1 MPVLDFQ
8 ADDALR
14 QVRYRSVP
22 SVTVKGISNQFH
34 KKDGEVESDQNPVIK
49 KHQETKYDK
58 FLFYLFEAYY
68 PSDLSRQIC
77 WAQGCGA
84 ERSPSRSAKQQI
96 GMVGGHRLPLV
107 LMDVDGVPRQGVPVL
122 CHSLGNGL
130 CMFMPPIYGDLGDGL
145 WHCFFHIKEV
155 QEVDLWLHMYM

>member
-22 SVTVKGISNQFH
+22 SVTVKGISNQSH

-107 LMDVDGVPRQGVPVL
+107 LMDVDARQGVPVL
-122 CHSLGNGL
+122 CHSCHSLGNGL
-130 CMFMPPIYGDLGDGL
+130 CMFMPPIFL
-145 WHCFFHIKEV
+145 F
-155 QEVDLWLHMYM
+155 